1 MTFVF
6 SLKCRD
12 YAMSSHHQYECKL
25 SLFFEETELNRL
37 PLAMMAFR
45 AVTQKPLEFFITEYD
60 KGKFD
65 QHNTQNGVINEKNDN
80 EDKHNLPIY
89 HSNDYLNL
97 FNLVT
102 HSERR
107 DTLDI
112 VTKNVF
118 AGILLQCLEAAGYFK
133 SVNKDTEAEDQNNP
147 GPSKERLVIGK

>member
-1 MTFVF
+1 
-6 SLKCRD
+6 
-12 YAMSSHHQYECKL
+12 MSSHHQYECKL

-65 QHNTQNGVINEKNDN
+65 NHDIQNGVINEKNDN

-133 SVNKDTEAEDQNNP
+133 SINKTSEEKDPNNP
-147 GPSKERLVIGK
+147 GTTKERLVMGKKT